1 MNEDHKLYSLEELL
15 PTIHVDPSVLRHVR
29 TLFYSSTRNHQHLA
43 NLSVTQT
50 QDPPTLTITAM
61 LPIASAINSTHPL
74 LSPSFRP
81 NTVLTLPLVSNLTGT
96 PPPSRRPTHNLNSL
110 IALFPPSAT
119 CQSSPL
125 LQLHLTL
132 PSVRHR
138 LTVPSPISS
147 SSVSLSQTSLTI
159 LLTTGQ
165 SSEIAGLLLTN
176 RRGTAQSAGREVLQP
191 APFSAS
197 GDVAGVWVRGDDKAT
212 ATLALHAL
220 AAAWWTRRN
229 RRLPRNPNDV
239 QFPSGDWY
247 ERRFR
252 FLQFPTSGG
261 NPTIQTGVIAI
272 RDDMGVRYT
281 ADISD
286 SCSPVTFVASGST
299 RRDAS
304 SDTSTTTGKQ
314 NIDDVLGDGWRGG
327 WVPAVTERELQ
338 NARNARILH
347 KGNRDDENAVGASL
361 GRESRPRR
369 RTRSRHGSPTLS
381 QPRPDSS
388 SPLRHHSPQM
398 EDSSSMSADK
408 IDFGGRPDGRK
419 YDGESLWLT
428 ERMRPLC
435 FTRRDDI
442 AEAGSKGCND
452 VQNNPR
458 NDTRNGDDGGNE
470 QMCNA
475 APVRIIYRNV
485 DILSDSDGELGNE
498 DSEVDMEQLCRKYL
512 HNGYH
517 QEIRRHRVRPLGN
530 RGRHLSNED

>member
-1 MNEDHKLYSLEELL
+1 
-15 PTIHVDPSVLRHVR
+15 
-29 TLFYSSTRNHQHLA
+29 
-43 NLSVTQT
+43 
-50 QDPPTLTITAM
+50 M
-61 LPIASAINSTHPL
+61 LPIASAINTAHPL

-132 PSVRHR
+132 PTVRHR

-176 RRGTAQSAGREVLQP
+176 RRATAQSAGREVLQP

-197 GDVAGVWVRGDDKAT
+197 GDVAGVWVRGDNKTT

-229 RRLPRNPNDV
+229 RRLPRDPNDIHL
-239 QFPSGDWY
+239 PSGDWY

-261 NPTIQTGVIAI
+261 DPTIQTGVIAV
-272 RDDMGVRYT
+272 RDDTGVRYS
-281 ADISD
+281 ADISE
-286 SCSPVTFVASGST
+286 SGSPVTFVANDST

-314 NIDDVLGDGWRGG
+314 NVDEALGNGWRGG

-338 NARNARILH
+338 NARNARILR
-347 KGNRDDENAVGASL
+347 KGNRDDENGVGASL
-361 GRESRPRR
+361 RRESRSRR
-369 RTRSRHGSPTLS
+369 RSRARHGSPTIN

-388 SPLRHHSPQM
+388 PPLRQHPPQTD
-398 EDSSSMSADK
+398 DSSSMSADT
-408 IDFGGRPDGRK
+408 IDFRGRADRRK
-419 YDGESLWLT
+419 HDGESLWLT

-435 FTRRDDI
+435 FTRRDEV
-442 AEAGSKGCND
+442 AVAGSRGSND
-452 VQNNPR
+452 AQNDPR
-458 NDTRNGDDGGNE
+458 NNIENSDDGGNE
-470 QMCNA
+470 QICKS

-498 DSEVDMEQLCRKYL
+498 DTEVDMEQLCRKYL

-517 QEIRRHRVRPLGN
+517 QEIRRLRMRPLEN